1 MTRVDVAGVP
11 RSNQQLAFVSRKK
24 EQTDRLP
31 EKDVNVPSGYFCVG
45 RRKYEVRI
53 NPSTVRTCRSRFHRR
68 GTGVGRFGIST
79 AWMFNECTHRHL
91 VYYPQWRDTDGP
103 THSGHLK
110 NDKRWRPVAV
120 GVGRVVG
127 MISLEGEDSHIVREA
142 TM

>member
-1 MTRVDVAGVP
+1 
-11 RSNQQLAFVSRKK
+11 
-24 EQTDRLP
+24 
-31 EKDVNVPSGYFCVG
+31 VPSGYFCVG

-127 MISLEGEDSHIVREA
+127 MISLEGGDSHIVREA
-142 TM
+142 TMWEEFDQVGRILDDCLLIMTRRVKPPYSSR